1 MRADMLDLLIFAIVV
16 LVVFGAVLENIRL
29 KNKNVELMFLLAQS
43 AIDINGIK
51 ESIKNKTE
59 DVESEH
65 LIAFLNE
72 TRDMAYKYIEDL
84 QLELIGFAKIL
95 EQESSSPN
103 DLSLLRIKKAFE
115 NIENMTPNEDK

>member
-1 MRADMLDLLIFAIVV
+1 MLDLLIFVIVV

-29 KNKNVELMFLLAQS
+29 KNKNVELMFLLTQS
-43 AIDINGIK
+43 AMDIKGIK
-51 ESIKNKTE
+51 ENIKNKTE

>member
-1 MRADMLDLLIFAIVV
+1 MLDLLIFV
-16 LVVFGAVLENIRL
+16 LVVIVITGAVIENIRL

-84 QLELIGFAKIL
+84 QLELIGFAKVL
-95 EQESSSPN
+95 EQEALSPN
-103 DLSLLRIKKAFE
+103 DLSVLRIKKAFE
-115 NIENMTPNEDK
+115 SIENIKINEN